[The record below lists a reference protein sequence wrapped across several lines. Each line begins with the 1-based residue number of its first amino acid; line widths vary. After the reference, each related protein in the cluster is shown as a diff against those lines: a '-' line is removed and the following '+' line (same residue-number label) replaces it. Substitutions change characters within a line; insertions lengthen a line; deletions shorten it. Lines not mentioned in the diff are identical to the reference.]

1 MYSIAWPPAT
11 RLGPWLV
18 LVRKASTEGLAVLT
32 WTPTAMQNEAVAY
45 FVHLIIER
53 GLPLDMILKLGM
65 PLKVDTTRKV

>member
-1 MYSIAWPPAT
+1 
-11 RLGPWLV
+11 
-18 LVRKASTEGLAVLT
+18 
-32 WTPTAMQNEAVAY
+32 MQNEAVAY